1 MSLKKIYQSGA
12 LFLPLL
18 LLLSRAANAGNPFNP
33 AFDPLNPSLT
43 GTAGRR
49 TPIVTAIEK
58 ARPAIVSVYAQ
69 VLVQRGS
76 PFPRSPFHDEF
87 FDHFFSD
94 MWAPQA
100 RQGTTLGSGVIIDG
114 ARGLIV
120 TNEHVVRGAA
130 QIKITMSDSRE
141 LAATVLG
148 ADPRYDLAMLQ
159 VKTKKNLPQLVLGDS
174 SNLMIGETVIAI
186 GNPFG
191 LTHTAT
197 TGVVSAVGRTVPGV
211 GRNESLK
218 DLIQT
223 DASINPGNSGGPL
236 LNINGEI
243 IGINTAILERG
254 EGLGFAIPSDKVRRI
269 AARLLRGNS
278 GADLDLGLELVE
290 PGHPDQGEPA
300 CLITAL
306 ENGGPAA
313 ASGLKKGDLLL
324 SLDGSPTATLAD
336 YEMILSSLKPGQRV
350 TAEVNRNNQSLRLT
364 LTPRQFTE
372 AEALKLASHVY
383 GIKTR
388 EIQGRL
394 SLESPPDHSPAAGLG
409 LHEGDFLL
417 TFGGRD
423 LTNQSDLARAV
434 LESRFQN
441 TVLIAIQRGH
451 IVYQITLTRVTNG

>member
-1 MSLKKIYQSGA
+1 LSGA
-12 LFLPLL
+12 ASAAPL
-18 LLLSRAANAGNPFNP
+18 SS
-33 AFDPLNPSLT
+33 AFEPLNPGLA

-49 TPIVTAIEK
+49 TPIVAAIEK
-58 ARPAIVSVYAQ
+58 ARPAVVSVYAQ
-69 VLVQRGS
+69 VLVQGGS

-87 FDHFFSD
+87 FDRFFGD
-94 MWAPQA
+94 MWAPRA

-114 ARGLIV
+114 ARGLVV

-130 QIKITMSDSRE
+130 QIKITLSDGRE

-148 ADPRYDLAMLQ
+148 ADPRYDLAMLR
-159 VKTKKNLPQLVLGDS
+159 VDTKKPLPQLVLGDS
-174 SNLMIGETVIAI
+174 GGLMIGETVIAI

-269 AARLLRGNS
+269 ATRLLRGDS
-278 GADLDLGLELVE
+278 GADLDLGLELAE
-290 PGHPDQGEPA
+290 SGRPGQGEPA
-300 CLITAL
+300 CLVTAL
-306 ENGGPAA
+306 ESGGPAA
-313 ASGLKKGDLLL
+313 AGGLEKGDLLL

-336 YEMILSSLKPGQRV
+336 YEMILSSLKPGQGV
-350 TAEVNRNNQSLRLT
+350 TAEVSRGGQSLRLT

-372 AEALKLASHVY
+372 AEALKLAGRLY
-383 GIKTR
+383 GLKTR
-388 EIQGRL
+388 EVRGRL
-394 SLESPPDHSPAAGLG
+394 RLESPPDRSPAAGLG
-409 LHEGDFLL
+409 LREGDFLL
-417 TFGGRD
+417 TFGGRN
-423 LTNQSDLARAV
+423 LAGQPDLARAV
-434 LESRFQN
+434 LENRFQN
-441 TVLIAIQRGH
+441 AVPIAVQRGR
-451 IVYQITLTRVTNG
+451 ILYQLTLPRAAGS